1 VKTWP
6 VGQLTAGKRVEKVL
20 IMTIAV
26 NRTGVPGIQLPGT
39 RPVAPPNSAP
49 DGTVR
54 FLSIG
59 GLELEAGG
67 HLPDVTLAFETWG
80 TLNRDRSNAVLI
92 QHALTGS
99 THVTRGESDEE
110 GWWEQLAG
118 PGAPVDTERF
128 FVVSINILGGCY
140 GSTGP
145 SSSAPDGRP
154 WGSRFPLVT
163 LRDTTTAEA
172 RLADALGIGSWYAV
186 LGGSLGG
193 ARALEWAVSQ
203 PARVQRCGVISI
215 GARSTA
221 EQIAFA
227 QAQTLAIR
235 QDVNFKGGDYYGGP
249 EPEAGLALAR
259 RIAHITYRSA
269 AELDTRFSRDP
280 QHGESPL
287 QAVSLGER
295 GRYQVESYLD
305 HQGSKL
311 VKRFDA
317 NSYIAITEALM
328 SHDICRGRGP
338 LQDAL
343 SGTTAEFF
351 VAAVDTDRL
360 YFPAQSHELAKA
372 LPGEVPVHVIQA
384 PIGHDGFLTEIGQ
397 LSEQLRRSFFP

>member
-1 VKTWP
+1 
-6 VGQLTAGKRVEKVL
+6 
-20 IMTIAV
+20 MTIAV
-26 NRTGVPGIQLPGT
+26 TRSGVPGTSSPNEPFT
-39 RPVAPPNSAP
+39 APVP
-49 DGTVR
+49 DGTVK
-54 FLSIG
+54 FLSVG
-59 GLELEAGG
+59 GLDLEAGG
-67 HLPDVTLAFETWG
+67 HLPDVTLAYETWG
-80 TLNRDRSNAVLI
+80 TLNPDRSNAVLV

-99 THVTRGESDEE
+99 THVTRGASDEE

-118 PGAPVDTERF
+118 PGAPVDTDKY

-145 SSSAPDGRP
+145 STPAPDGKP

-163 LRDTTTAEA
+163 LRDTTAAEA

-193 ARALEWAVSQ
+193 ARALEWAVTY
-203 PARVQRCGVISI
+203 PDRVRRCGVIAS
-215 GARSTA
+215 GASSTA

-235 QDVNFKGGDYYGGP
+235 QDANFNDGDYYGSP

-269 AELDTRFSRDP
+269 DELAARFGRSP
-280 QHGESPL
+280 QGGEAPL

-305 HQGSKL
+305 YQGTKL
-311 VKRFDA
+311 VRRFDA

-328 SHDICRGRGP
+328 SHDVGRGRGP
-338 LQDAL
+338 LTEAL
-343 SGTTAEFF
+343 AEAKAEFF
-351 VAAVDTDRL
+351 IAAVNTDRL
-360 YFPAQSHELAKA
+360 YFPAQSHELAAA
-372 LPGEVPVHVIQA
+372 LPGDVPVHVIDA

-397 LSEQLRRSFFP
+397 LSAQLRQNFFA

>member
-1 VKTWP
+1 
-6 VGQLTAGKRVEKVL
+6 
-20 IMTIAV
+20 MTIAV
-26 NRTGVPGIQLPGT
+26 TRSGVPETRSNNVKASESALDGPAT
-39 RPVAPPNSAP
+39 ERPVP
-49 DGTVR
+49 DGTVKHVR
-54 FLSIG
+54 IG
-59 GLELEAGG
+59 SLDLEAGG
-67 HLPDVTLAFETWG
+67 HLPDVTLGYETWG
-80 TLNRDRSNAVLI
+80 TLNPDRSNAVLI

-99 THVTRGESDEE
+99 THVTRGASDED

-118 PGAPVDTERF
+118 PGAPVDTDRY
-128 FVVSINILGGCY
+128 FVVSINMVGGCY

-145 SSSAPDGRP
+145 STPAPDGQP

-163 LRDTTTAEA
+163 LRDTTAAEA
-172 RLADALGIGSWYAV
+172 RLADALGINSWYAV

-193 ARALEWAVSQ
+193 ARALEWAVTY
-203 PARVQRCGVISI
+203 PDRVQRCGVISI
-215 GARSTA
+215 GASSTA

-269 AELDTRFSRDP
+269 EELDVRFGRNA
-280 QHGESPL
+280 QGGEAPL

-305 HQGSKL
+305 HQGTKL
-311 VKRFDA
+311 VRRFDA

-328 SHDICRGRGP
+328 SHDVRRGRGP
-338 LQDAL
+338 LKETLAQ
-343 SGTTAEFF
+343 TTAEFF

-360 YFPAQSHELAKA
+360 YFPAQSHELADA
-372 LPGEVPVHVIQA
+372 LPGDVAVHLIEA

-397 LSEQLRRSFFP
+397 LNLQLRQYFFV